1 MDWRR
6 IQGRIRKARTSKD
19 PAGELAALY
28 TSTRD
33 AMVAFELAR
42 LYEQNGNSADA
53 VQWYTTA
60 ANRFRRAQWKVK
72 AHEALA
78 RLGVEVP
85 LAASEAEAEA
95 GGGAIDEDGAHPL
108 ATIPLVG
115 AGGDELETPEA
126 YAPDKGQPARKY
138 GGDLPAEDESEGQ
151 IALLGRNAEAL

>member
-42 LYEQNGNSADA
+42 LYEQNGNVADA

-60 ANRFRRAQWKVK
+60 ATRFRRAQWKVK
-72 AHEALA
+72 AQEALT
-78 RLGVEVP
+78 RLGAEVP
-85 LAASEAEAEA
+85 LVTTEAEAEA
-95 GGGAIDEDGAHPL
+95 AGDSVDDDAAHPM
-108 ATIPLVG
+108 AT
-115 AGGDELETPEA
+115 
-126 YAPDKGQPARKY
+126 
-138 GGDLPAEDESEGQ
+138 
-151 IALLGRNAEAL
+151 